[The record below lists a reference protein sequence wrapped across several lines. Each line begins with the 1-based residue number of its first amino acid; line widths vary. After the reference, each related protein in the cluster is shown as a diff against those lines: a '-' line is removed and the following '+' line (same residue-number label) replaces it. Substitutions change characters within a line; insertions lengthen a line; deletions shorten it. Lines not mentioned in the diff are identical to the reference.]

1 MNCEPVIE
9 VFSLGQLHHLSQIDA
24 GVQACL
30 VMKDADLFCKKILSV
45 YLSLLVK
52 RIFHCPRLK
61 LLLWSEGFL
70 LVKYFTELC
79 KIHLDSADNALLL
92 SEIKSQVL
100 ILVYQSYHKVDDHK
114 IRKISLLPLHQTPR
128 TSSQSGEL

>member
-1 MNCEPVIE
+1 M
-9 VFSLGQLHHLSQIDA
+9 
-24 GVQACL
+24 
-30 VMKDADLFCKKILSV
+30 
-45 YLSLLVK
+45 K

-61 LLLWSEGFL
+61 LLLWSESFL

-114 IRKISLLPLHQTPR
+114 IRKISLLPLHQTLR